1 MSWRKY
7 GNIYN
12 SFQYSIKKELKNGK
26 VITYK
31 IKFIDSFI
39 FMSSSLSSL
48 VDNLS
53 EGFTAINA
61 HIEHFI

>member
-7 GNIYN
+7 GNIYT

-26 VITYK
+26 VIIYK